1 MPKLYLLDIEG
12 TTSPISF
19 VYDVL
24 FPYARKHM
32 AEYLAQHAS
41 SVALQPDL
49 QLLAEENLR
58 DRPSGAPVFSEGA
71 EAATAYLLWL
81 MDKDRKSTALK
92 SIQGKIWGQG
102 FDRGELYGEVYSDV
116 PVAFE
121 RWYRQR
127 CTPGAPER
135 RGQVAEAVGAEPV
148 VLLGGGPA
156 FL

>member
-121 RWYRQR
+121 RWYRHAR
-127 CTPGAPER
+127 
-135 RGQVAEAVGAEPV
+135 VA
-148 VLLGGGPA
+148 
-156 FL
+156 